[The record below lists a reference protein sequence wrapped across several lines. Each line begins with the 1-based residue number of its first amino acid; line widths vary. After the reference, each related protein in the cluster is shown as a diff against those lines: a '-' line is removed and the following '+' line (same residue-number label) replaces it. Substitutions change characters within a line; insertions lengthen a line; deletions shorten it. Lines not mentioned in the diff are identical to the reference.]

1 MLIRMS
7 IQAGLGIMAV
17 LLLKKYLIART
28 NQKTVMLLW
37 DLLLVRL
44 LIPMEWILKR
54 LDIPAAI
61 GAVLPIHAADR
72 FREKGMSIRPT
83 VKNPEGQKVFC
94 VIWLVVAG
102 LILAAY
108 IYRYVKIRQVF
119 KKSIVLEESTAVK
132 TFFDEHTEYK
142 KSLIAYNAYI
152 VSPVVCGIVHP
163 RILLPM
169 DMHTEKSK
177 EIETILFHECIH
189 IKRGDPARKWM
200 LAFASAIHWFNPLVW
215 IMIFAANRDIEHC
228 CDELVLEKLG
238 VRARADYAKMLVAFE
253 EKMMGRNAFMNAF
266 SQKPMKERIV
276 FIMKYNGM
284 TSGKK
289 LVSSLVLF
297 LSIGLLM
304 GGAMIGCEKNTTIKQ
319 IVDVGEVMQIQPNAS
334 LVPENLYA
342 GEYKLKIRIKN
353 KGFDYGQGL
362 SVWCSNENSKEL
374 IYSGQI
380 KRKKEISYQ
389 TLDKKNCRF
398 YIKCESSDP
407 IQLEGFEFIPTKK
420 KK

>member
-37 DLLLVRL
+37 DLLLIRL
-44 LIPMEWILKR
+44 LIPMEMILKR
-54 LDIPAAI
+54 LNIPAAF
-61 GAVLPIHAADR
+61 GAALPIHAADR
-72 FREKGMSIRPT
+72 FIEKGMSIRPT
-83 VKNPEGQKVFC
+83 VNNPEGQKVFC

-108 IYRYVKIRQVF
+108 IYRYFKIRQVF
-119 KKSIVLEESTAVK
+119 KKSIVLEESEAVK

-142 KSLIAYNAYI
+142 RRPVAYNAYI

-189 IKRGDPARKWM
+189 IKRGDPARKWV
-200 LAFASAIHWFNPLVW
+200 LAFASAINWFNPLVW
-215 IMIFAANRDIEHC
+215 AMVFAANRDIEHC
-228 CDELVLEKLG
+228 CDELVLTRIGAK
-238 VRARADYAKMLVAFE
+238 ARADYANMLVAFE
-253 EKMMGRNAFMNAF
+253 EKMMYGPWFASAFAK
-266 SQKPMKERIV
+266 KPIKERVFLIMNYHEITPRKKIV
-276 FIMKYNGM
+276 
-284 TSGKK
+284 SA
-289 LVSSLVLF
+289 LVSALAAC
-297 LSIGLLM
+297 LLAA
-304 GGAMIGCEKNTTIKQ
+304 GAMIGSKEIYGKNAAVKRI
-319 IVDVGEVMQIQPNAS
+319 IDVGEAAQIQPITS
-334 LVPENLYA
+334 LAPENLNA
-342 GEYKLKIRIKN
+342 GEYKIKIRIKN

-362 SVWCSNENSKEL
+362 SVWCSDENSKDL

-380 KRKKEISYQ
+380 KHNAEIEYQ
-389 TLDKKNCRF
+389 TIEKKNCRF
-398 YIKCESSDP
+398 YVKCESSDP
-407 IQLEGFEFIPTKK
+407 IELERFELMQ
-420 KK
+420 

>member
-17 LLLKKYLIART
+17 LLFKKYLIART

-54 LDIPAAI
+54 LNIPAVFGTA
-61 GAVLPIHAADR
+61 LPIHAADR
-72 FREKGMSIRPT
+72 FIEKGMSIRPM
-83 VKNPEGQKVFC
+83 VKSPESQKVFC

-108 IYRYVKIRQVF
+108 IYRYFKIRQVF
-119 KKSIVLEESTAVK
+119 KKSIVLEESEAVK

-142 KSLIAYNAYI
+142 RRPVAYNAYI

-189 IKRGDPARKWM
+189 IKRGDPARKWV
-200 LAFASAIHWFNPLVW
+200 LAFASAINWFNPLVW
-215 IMIFAANRDIEHC
+215 AMVFAANRDIEHC
-228 CDELVLEKLG
+228 CDELVLTRIGAK
-238 VRARADYAKMLVAFE
+238 ARADYANMLVAFE
-253 EKMMGRNAFMNAF
+253 EKMMYGPWFASAFAK
-266 SQKPMKERIV
+266 KPIKERVFLIMNYHEITPRKKIV
-276 FIMKYNGM
+276 
-284 TSGKK
+284 SA
-289 LVSSLVLF
+289 LVSALAAC
-297 LSIGLLM
+297 LLAA
-304 GGAMIGCEKNTTIKQ
+304 GAMIGSKEIYGKNAAVKRI
-319 IVDVGEVMQIQPNAS
+319 IDVGEAAQIQPITS
-334 LVPENLYA
+334 LAPENLNA
-342 GEYKLKIRIKN
+342 GEYKIKIRIKN

-362 SVWCSNENSKEL
+362 SVWCSDENSKDL

-380 KRKKEISYQ
+380 KHNAEIEYQ
-389 TLDKKNCRF
+389 TIEKKNCRF
-398 YIKCESSDP
+398 YVKCESSDP
-407 IQLEGFEFIPTKK
+407 IELERFELMQ
-420 KK
+420 

>member
-37 DLLLVRL
+37 DLLLIRL
-44 LIPMEWILKR
+44 LIPMEMILKR
-54 LDIPAAI
+54 LNIPAAF
-61 GAVLPIHAADR
+61 GAALPIHAADR
-72 FREKGMSIRPT
+72 FIEKGMSIRPT
-83 VKNPEGQKVFC
+83 VNNPEGQKVFC

-108 IYRYVKIRQVF
+108 IYRYFKIRQVF
-119 KKSIVLEESTAVK
+119 KKSIVLEESDAVK

-142 KSLIAYNAYI
+142 KSPVAYNAYI

-189 IKRGDPARKWM
+189 IKRGDPARKWV
-200 LAFASAIHWFNPLVW
+200 LAFASAINWFNPLVW
-215 IMIFAANRDIEHC
+215 AMVFAANRDIEHC
-228 CDELVLEKLG
+228 CDELVLTRIGAK
-238 VRARADYAKMLVAFE
+238 ARADYANMLVAFE
-253 EKMMGRNAFMNAF
+253 EKMMYGPWFASAFAK
-266 SQKPMKERIV
+266 KPIKERVFLIMNYHEITPRKKIV
-276 FIMKYNGM
+276 
-284 TSGKK
+284 SA
-289 LVSSLVLF
+289 LVSALAAC
-297 LSIGLLM
+297 LLAA
-304 GGAMIGCEKNTTIKQ
+304 GAMIGSKEIYGKNAAVKRI
-319 IVDVGEVMQIQPNAS
+319 IDVGEAAQIQPITS
-334 LVPENLYA
+334 LAPENLNA
-342 GEYKLKIRIKN
+342 GEYKIKIRIKN

-362 SVWCSNENSKEL
+362 SVWCSDENSKDL

-380 KRKKEISYQ
+380 KHNAEIEYQ
-389 TLDKKNCRF
+389 TIEKKNCRF
-398 YIKCESSDP
+398 YVKCESSDP
-407 IQLEGFEFIPTKK
+407 IELERFELMQ
-420 KK
+420 